1 MAKLN
6 IYGDQGFAELD
17 SNNVVLR
24 MIAVSP
30 VDAPDEETGIAFCK
44 SLFGEDTIWIQA
56 TDIAGRKNGAG
67 TGFTYNASIDAFFAP
82 KRYPSWTLSSST
94 GLWEPPV
101 DYPADSYEATGQ
113 KPPDNYYE
121 WNESEQQW
129 DNVTER
135 GPDES

>member
-1 MAKLN
+1 MALS
-6 IYGDQGFAELD
+6 FAELND
-17 SNNVVLR
+17 SNVVLR
-24 MIAVSP
+24 VIVVSET
-30 VDAPDEETGIAFCK
+30 DAPNEATGITFCK
-44 SLFGEDTIWIQA
+44 SLFGTDTIWKQSG
-56 TDIAGRKNGAG
+56 DIDGRKNRAAMGY
-67 TGFTYNASIDAFFAP
+67 TYNDSIDAFVAP
-82 KRYPSWTLSSST
+82 KPYPSWTLNSST

-135 GPDES
+135 GP